1 LRLESIKERLTVCMK
16 GKDPKALEEKRSPL
30 PKQGGGLGSITRHV
44 RNLKESAKTSSSG
57 SPKTSS
63 PQNAVLTR
71 SIVYSSQTTKSN
83 SSGPKTNLSS
93 MQKTRGIFKETK
105 GDQKKTKS
113 QEDKKKRRI
122 FGPQKQS
129 QRSVEPCLVSSFN
142 SNGNKASLITHT
154 SEYYQG
160 IGGTRL
166 SFLSSRES
174 INDHLKDKEEAKKEE
189 KEKENK
195 RYQEA
200 REKKPV
206 NQAYLTMTNA
216 LKKMK
221 EDLGRIKY
229 EIKKRQYNS
238 LETVHFLA
246 NLQSR
251 PICGSCEPSRLPI
264 SGSVLSQREDFSSYR
279 QLNPKNEEGPRSY
292 KSKPPRQAKEKGTLK
307 VSIRKQPLAHRRGSS
322 SLADCFQSNLL
333 QAAY

>member
-1 LRLESIKERLTVCMK
+1 MSESK
-16 GKDPKALEEKRSPL
+16 G
-30 PKQGGGLGSITRHV
+30 
-44 RNLKESAKTSSSG
+44 ES
-57 SPKTSS
+57 
-63 PQNAVLTR
+63 
-71 SIVYSSQTTKSN
+71 
-83 SSGPKTNLSS
+83 
-93 MQKTRGIFKETK
+93 
-105 GDQKKTKS
+105 KKTKS
-113 QEDKKKRRI
+113 QEDKKNAIFTNGDPLKRSL
-122 FGPQKQS
+122 QLH
-129 QRSVEPCLVSSFN
+129 LVSSFN
-142 SNGNKASLITHT
+142 SEGNKGSMITYT
-154 SEYYQG
+154 SEYYRG
-160 IGGTRL
+160 SGGTRL

-174 INDHLKDKEEAKKEE
+174 INDPGKEKRDSNLPNSE
-189 KEKENK
+189 KEPQKLEPQKERPNK
-195 RYQEA
+195 RNRASQS
-200 REKKPV
+200 RDSGS
-206 NQAYLTMTNA
+206 QSRTNMSSI